1 MLTRLKPKRH
11 DSSVCAARIL
21 RSAKLWR
28 PKMYCTQCGTLV
40 SIDGTSTDKPT
51 EVLTVFV
58 TPTMPGVIWLYIA
71 GVLLVGAYAAMLIPA
86 IAGREISPLSGYSS
100 MLWNSLFFYLW
111 WKRRAR
117 KGWHGALIGSAMALF
132 VFFAAAFISS
142 YVRHGS
148 GG

>member
-1 MLTRLKPKRH
+1 
-11 DSSVCAARIL
+11 
-21 RSAKLWR
+21 
-28 PKMYCTQCGTLV
+28 MYCTQCGTLV
-40 SIDGTSTDKPT
+40 SIDGKFCANCGSSISGTSTDKPT
-51 EVLTVFV
+51 EVLTVSV

>member
-1 MLTRLKPKRH
+1 
-11 DSSVCAARIL
+11 
-21 RSAKLWR
+21 
-28 PKMYCTQCGTLV
+28 MYCTQCGTLV

-100 MLWNSLFFYLW
+100 MLWNS
-111 WKRRAR
+111 
-117 KGWHGALIGSAMALF
+117 
-132 VFFAAAFISS
+132 
-142 YVRHGS
+142 
-148 GG
+148 